1 MNRGTVFSNLFVALL
16 LAVVYWLTLYP
27 FETRAAIE
35 RDPDYPQGVWV
46 FYEDTFAG
54 SYPVTSADRSEATS
68 MLEARLTQGH
78 LAVES
83 GLYSFIESV
92 PRIYISDSLLELG
105 LIRLTEGRFPIRSG
119 TLLAQRGGPYALGE
133 RTPEG
138 NVSGISE
145 ILWSQLYITDA
156 VMLQGIGD
164 SLANLPGSDGLRF
177 YLRPKSEAERARVL
191 EAVQTY
197 TGTTYTAQP
206 LYEFLAGDTFALEAR
221 QARLQRLAAIF
232 LLACTLLTLYAGV
245 TRRWFE
251 EREVYRVERILGRLH
266 SYFLRH
272 WLTVSLGQWVW
283 GALLCTL
290 FFLVLAALRG
300 QDVVVVASSLLPW
313 GLSLALFGTLTA
325 LAFALASSRFSLA
338 RTSLDTKQTWLS
350 SLTPMC
356 ISFVVVFGVTYL
368 FTDTL
373 VQYVESVRAVR
384 ALGADQVLA
393 MTTPAARKT
402 FTRRDCEGLE
412 VASCAAFG
420 IADVYLWSPRT
431 GLPIDMM
438 ENDEALNKTFRFFPE
453 DAPALRI
460 TLLEGRF
467 PAADTREA
475 VITAE
480 ALARV
485 REAVP
490 DFGIGSALDLNYR
503 IVGIVQTPPEADMGI
518 FESIYQAAILVHQD
532 TDLPD
537 VFKEFFSPPFV
548 ASGLALQVSD
558 YDDLGT
564 VKAKVRQ
571 DIKNTEFYQPAAY
584 AQTFAAGVRS
594 SLLRLAGLFALALL
608 LTGVA
613 YWHFISVTL
622 AKRTMELS
630 IWRLLGM
637 NLRTLS
643 RRLQRELLPLPLL
656 SGLLA
661 CALGSLLLFSGYR
674 ASVAPYAL
682 LCGLAAT
689 ALLTGLYSYLI
700 TRSVRAMRTQEVD
713 TLYRKAL

>member
-1 MNRGTVFSNLFVALL
+1 MTRQTILSNFFVALL
-16 LAVVYWLTLYP
+16 LAVIYWLTLYP

-35 RDPDYPQGVWV
+35 RDPNYPQGVWV
-46 FYEDTFAG
+46 FYEDAFANP
-54 SYPVTSADRSEATS
+54 YLTSKSK
-68 MLEARLTQGH
+68 LEAVRELETYLKQGY

-92 PRIYISDSLLELG
+92 PKIYVSHSLLELG
-105 LIRLTEGRFPIRSG
+105 LIRLTEGQFPDQNG

-133 RTPEG
+133 STLEG
-138 NVSGISE
+138 SVSGIAE

-156 VMLQGIGD
+156 VMLQGIGN
-164 SLANLPGSDGLRF
+164 SLANLPGQDGLRF
-177 YLRPKSEAERARVL
+177 YLRPRSEAERTRVL

-197 TGTTYTAQP
+197 TGTTYTALP
-206 LYEFLAGDTFALEAR
+206 LYEFLASDTFALEAR
-221 QARLQRLAAIF
+221 QARLQRLAAVF

-251 EREVYRVERILGRLH
+251 EREVYRVERILGRPH
-266 SYFLRH
+266 SYFLRR
-272 WLTVSLGQWVW
+272 WLAVSLGQWVW

-290 FFLVLAALRG
+290 FFLALAGLRG
-300 QDVVVVASSLLPW
+300 QDVGVVASSLLPW

-325 LAFALASSRFSLA
+325 LVFALASSRFALA
-338 RTSLDTKQTWLS
+338 RTTLDTRQTWLS
-350 SLTPMC
+350 SLVPMA

-373 VQYVESVRAVR
+373 VQYVESIRAVR
-384 ALGADQVLA
+384 SLGAGQVLA

-402 FTRRDCEGLE
+402 FTPESCEGLE
-412 VASCAAFG
+412 VTSCAAFG
-420 IADVYLWSPRT
+420 IADVYLWSPKM
-431 GLPIDMM
+431 GLPVTVI
-438 ENDEALNKTFRFFPE
+438 ENDEVLSKTFRFVPE

-467 PAADTREA
+467 PTAHAREA
-475 VITAE
+475 VITAQ
-480 ALARV
+480 ALAHV
-485 REAVP
+485 RETVP
-490 DFGIGSALDLNYR
+490 KFGIGSALDLGYH
-503 IVGIVQTPPEADMGI
+503 IVGIVQTPPEADIGI
-518 FESIYQAAILVHQD
+518 FESIYQAAVFVRQD
-532 TDLPD
+532 VDIPD
-537 VFKEFFSPPFV
+537 VLRELFAPPFV
-548 ASGLALQVSD
+548 ESGLALQVSSSD
-558 YDDLGT
+558 NLDAIKT
-564 VKAKVRQ
+564 QVRRN
-571 DIKNTEFYQPAAY
+571 IRNTEFYQPAAY
-584 AQTFAAGVRS
+584 AQTFAASIRG
-594 SLLRLAGLFALALL
+594 SLLRLVGLFALALL
-608 LTGVA
+608 LTVVA

-656 SGLLA
+656 SGILA
-661 CALGSLLLFSGYR
+661 CVLGSLLLFSGYR

-700 TRSVRAMRTQEVD
+700 SRSVRAMRTQEVD